1 MQASPSG
8 GGSAAPIARPR
19 RQSRFWLAEF
29 YGSALGKKAVMAVTG
44 IVLLG
49 FVLVHM
55 IGNLKLYFPNAE
67 VHLNAYSEWLRTV
80 GEPALPRTGLLWIVR
95 TVLILSFIFHI
106 HAATTLTLMNRR
118 ARPIG
123 YQGGRS
129 YAAADYA
136 ARTMRWSAIIIAVF
150 LAWHLLDLTWGW
162 HVVHKD
168 FVPGQPYRN
177 VWHSFSPERWPVS
190 VLYIVANL
198 LLGLHIYHGAW
209 SLFQSLGWANPRFN
223 SWRRG
228 FAGAF
233 AAVIVVGN
241 VSFPIAVLSGMIKE
255 PVDPVPATTSIA
267 HEQRPN
273 LVQAF
278 SAGHDMAKGI

>member
-1 MQASPSG
+1 METGTSG
-8 GGSAAPIARPR
+8 GASAVPAARA
-19 RQSRFWLAEF
+19 RQRSRFWLVDF
-29 YGSALGKKAVMAVTG
+29 YGSAIGKKAVMALTG
-44 IVLLG
+44 IVLIG
-49 FVLVHM
+49 FLLVHM

-67 VHLNAYSEWLRTV
+67 FHLNTYSEWLRTV

-106 HAATTLTLMNRR
+106 HSATTLTLMNRR
-118 ARPIG
+118 ARPIP

-136 ARTMRWSAIIIAVF
+136 ARTMRWTAVIVGLF
-150 LAWHLLDLTWGW
+150 VIWHLMDLTWGW

-190 VLYIVANL
+190 VVYIVANV

-209 SLFQSLGWANPRFN
+209 SLFQSLGLANPRFN

-228 FAGAF
+228 FAGTI
-233 AAVIVVGN
+233 AAVIVIGN
-241 VSFPIAVLSGMIKE
+241 VSFPIAVLAGMIAE
-255 PVDPVPATTSIA
+255 PVDPVPATTSLA
-267 HEQRPN
+267 HTHHPDMVR
-273 LVQAF
+273 AF
-278 SAGHDMAKGI
+278 TAGYDMAKGI